1 MLFRLE
7 LADHISSPSAF
18 AHSGEEV
25 EIMKVQ
31 KLRHTRRA
39 ILKNAALA
47 AFAAP
52 AVGQAA
58 TTLQP
63 GASNKAATF
72 VLVHGAWH
80 GGCCWQRVSE
90 RLTAQGHRVFAPTL
104 TGVCE
109 RSHLDSPS
117 VDLSTHIRDVVN
129 EIRWKDLENVV
140 LVGHSYAGMV
150 IAGVAEQVASKIAS
164 IVYLDAFVPAD
175 GQSLVDLGGK
185 ADAGPFTAPIPAAT
199 FAVNETDRAW
209 VDSKMTPQ
217 STACFTEKVKLTGA
231 YQRIARKAYIRAN
244 NFAVFAKT
252 QEKLRSDPSWKH
264 WVVDCG
270 HDIMIDKP
278 DELASI
284 LVSLA

>member
-1 MLFRLE
+1 ME
-7 LADHISSPSAF
+7 LPKSR
-18 AHSGEEV
+18 HS
-25 EIMKVQ
+25 
-31 KLRHTRRA
+31 RRA
-39 ILKNAALA
+39 ILRNAALA
-47 AFAAP
+47 AFASP
-52 AVGQAA
+52 AIG
-58 TTLQP
+58 L
-63 GASNKAATF
+63 GASTPQPAASTKAASF

-80 GGCCWQRVSE
+80 GGWCWQRVAD
-90 RLTAQGHRVFAPTL
+90 RLTAQGHRVYAPTL

-150 IAGVAEQVASKIAS
+150 ISGVAEQVASKIAS

-199 FAVNETDRAW
+199 FAVNEADRAW

-217 STACFTEKVKLTGA
+217 STACFTEKIKLTGA

-244 NFAVFAKT
+244 KFAVFAKT

-278 DELASI
+278 DELTSI
-284 LVSLA
+284 LVGLA

>member
-1 MLFRLE
+1 MEPR
-7 LADHISSPSAF
+7 
-18 AHSGEEV
+18 
-25 EIMKVQ
+25 

-39 ILKNAALA
+39 IIRNAALA

-52 AVGQAA
+52 AIGQGG
-58 TTLQP
+58 TTPQP
-63 GASNKAATF
+63 GTSNEAATF

-80 GGCCWQRVSE
+80 GGWCWQRVID

-104 TGVCE
+104 TGVGE

-117 VDLSTHIRDVVN
+117 VDLSTQIRDVVN

-140 LVGHSYAGMV
+140 LVGHSYGGMV
-150 IAGVAEQVASKIAS
+150 ISGVAEQVASKIAS

-175 GQSLVDLGGK
+175 GQSLVDQGGK
-185 ADAGPFTAPIPAAT
+185 VDAGPFTAPIPAAR
-199 FAVNETDRAW
+199 FAVNEADRAW

-217 STACFTEKVKLTGA
+217 SSACFTEKIKLTGA
-231 YQRIARKAYIRAN
+231 YQRIARKAYIGAK
-244 NFAVFAKT
+244 NFKGFAT
-252 QEKLRSDPSWKH
+252 TLEKIRSDPSWKT

-278 DELASI
+278 DELTSI
-284 LVSLA
+284 LIGLT

>member
-1 MLFRLE
+1 ME
-7 LADHISSPSAF
+7 LR
-18 AHSGEEV
+18 
-25 EIMKVQ
+25 

-47 AFAAP
+47 ALAAP
-52 AVGQAA
+52 AIGQAG
-58 TTLQP
+58 TTPQP
-63 GASNKAATF
+63 VMSNKPATF

-80 GGCCWQRVSE
+80 GGWCWQRLSD

-109 RSHLDSPS
+109 RSHVDLPS

-150 IAGVAEQVASKIAS
+150 ISGVAEQVASKIAS

-175 GQSLVDLGGK
+175 GQSLVDQGGK
-185 ADAGPFTAPIPAAT
+185 ADAGPFTTPIPAAR
-199 FAVNETDRAW
+199 FVVNEADRAW

-217 STACFTEKVKLTGA
+217 STACFTEKIKLTGA
-231 YQRIARKAYIRAN
+231 YQRIGRKAYIRAN
-244 NFAVFAKT
+244 KFAVFAKT

-278 DELASI
+278 DELTSI
-284 LVSLA
+284 LVGLVRG